1 MQAKSWLVPG
11 QSTRL
16 VDIEPT
22 ASCGIL
28 KIKH

>member
-1 MQAKSWLVPG
+1 MQAKSWLVQG

-16 VDIEPT
+16 VDIEPA

-28 KIKH
+28 KIEH